1 MNYDDHVELRKDC
14 LRLVLQHANLM
25 QITDPTP
32 VAQRYY
38 EWVCDVDKRR
48 LKRQSESHAV

>member
-48 LKRQSESHAV
+48 LKRHQESHAV